1 METWKKF
8 KKVNLNKINLKNVS
22 IFLLIL
28 LPFAIILGQAPSDII
43 VSTISILFLIN
54 STIQKDWSWTKK
66 KWVKIIF
73 FLWIYL
79 ILASFFALD
88 IKIALEHSILFVRFF
103 IFAIA
108 IQYWVLSNEKHL
120 NTVLYS
126 LLIAFFFI
134 FIDTFYQSINF
145 DLSKG
150 YGPDLLGYYS
160 NDHFRLTGPFRSNI
174 PGAYLSKF
182 FFILFLFILIKLG
195 KSNKYS
201 FLFTFILSST
211 FFLVFL
217 TGEAMSFASMG
228 LGLIILFFFERKFR
242 KKIFL
247 SLCFVFFFILL
258 TIKYNPIWNKIEI
271 IEKNPWHNGTV
282 YQLDIPCEDNKNQIC
297 KKKFKTQPFFYEVL
311 NNFEKSAYWET
322 YKQALTI
329 WRDYPIFGIG
339 IKNYTNAC
347 KLEKY
352 KENLKYF
359 FCTTHPHNFY
369 IQWLL
374 ETGILGLFGF
384 IILLFIWSKHFIN
397 IIEKNTSP
405 LIYSPILSL
414 IVLFWPIMSTGS
426 FFSNRNATMNWF
438 IIALCLAITNL
449 KKKKA

>member
-1 METWKKF
+1 M
-8 KKVNLNKINLKNVS
+8 I
-22 IFLLIL
+22 
-28 LPFAIILGQAPSDII
+28 
-43 VSTISILFLIN
+43 ST
-54 STIQKDWSWTKK
+54 
-66 KWVKIIF
+66 
-73 FLWIYL
+73 
-79 ILASFFALD
+79 
-88 IKIALEHSILFVRFF
+88 
-103 IFAIA
+103 
-108 IQYWVLSNEKHL
+108 
-120 NTVLYS
+120 
-126 LLIAFFFI
+126 
-134 FIDTFYQSINF
+134 
-145 DLSKG
+145 
-150 YGPDLLGYYS
+150 
-160 NDHFRLTGPFRSNI
+160 
-174 PGAYLSKF
+174 
-182 FFILFLFILIKLG
+182 
-195 KSNKYS
+195 
-201 FLFTFILSST
+201 
-211 FFLVFL
+211 VF
-217 TGEAMSFASMG
+217 
-228 LGLIILFFFERKFR
+228 GLIIPTEET
-242 KKIFL
+242 
-247 SLCFVFFFILL
+247 SFFFILL

-438 IIALCLAITNL
+438 IIALCLAITNMKKNISVDMSCSIIHNGHIRLL
-449 KKKKA
+449 KRASKFGRVFVALTSDEDIKKHKNLFLRRLYCYFDHLNINLNFKNNLFF